1 MDKILGMGNAL
12 VDILAVLDNDLL
24 LEELNLPK
32 GSMQLIN
39 EEVLQKVRGKFA
51 SLPTHRATGGAA
63 CNTIAALAKLGATP
77 GLIGKVGE
85 DENGR
90 FLQLPCRTMG

>member
-51 SLPTHRATGGAA
+51 SLPTHRAPGGAA
-63 CNTIAALAKLGATP
+63 FNTIAALAKLGATP
-77 GLIGKVGE
+77 GFIGLVG
-85 DENGR
+85 
-90 FLQLPCRTMG
+90 